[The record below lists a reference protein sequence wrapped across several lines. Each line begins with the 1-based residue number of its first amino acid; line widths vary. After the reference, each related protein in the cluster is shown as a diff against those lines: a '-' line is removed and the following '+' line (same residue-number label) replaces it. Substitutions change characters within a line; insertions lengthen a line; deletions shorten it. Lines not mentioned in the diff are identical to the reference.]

1 MPRLQRHTAGRHHLA
16 DQQIGVRLVGRAAC
30 RRALGVS
37 QDQVQVLRAQLRHAR
52 HAACFHV
59 QGVAGAQVQ
68 LQVLAAIVLIDA
80 VGVARAAHDV
90 LVGHQA
96 DLADALQRAGV
107 GADDGAA
114 LCADRDGDAFLGM
127 DVAQADAALRR
138 VQAHRGVAIRGHH
151 AVDGLHRERARQ
163 FQRQIARVTH
173 VAHQH
178 AGAQRL
184 RAGAILRH
192 VRHADLAPY
201 RIQETAADIH
211 HLHAVGAR
219 GIDIGLQLAAL
230 AGRCALQHLAV
241 VDEDVAAVL
250 VQVETVGKQE
260 LDGAVGRQRPAQHQR
275 RIVGEQ
281 RLEALPQRR
290 VGEIDAGAVQRH
302 GAGRADVAV
311 KRVIDARQ
319 IDRVGARQ
327 DGLVGLRQRV
337 EHVGAVGLR
346 QPAQAGQLQ
355 GVVAEFG
362 ADRALARGAQHD
374 VRARLHV
381 QEAVGGRCALAAAFQ
396 VEDLL
401 VDGRR
406 HRIQQVV
413 LDIAQR
419 RRREIEEM
427 ARIIGLAVQ
436 GDLLRGLRGRVGT
449 HRIDA
454 RIRLYPRPVQA
465 GRVERQRDGLAQVR
479 VQRQQ
484 AVVLPGA
491 GLVEHGVGQRCRQPD
506 RAVRADDGVIGRV
519 GPHVAHGMPE
529 IDLVARAQGTQ
540 LPGAVIDDIHVGQL
554 ETAIRHGDQSGD
566 CRSKGGFQPIAPVVV
581 VLGRLRQ
588 FLVDHIVVDDLI
600 ARRLDQVLGRC
611 DVQRGRQVV
620 GIEALVAQL
629 FMQRLQLGAQALGGT
644 RRLRLEQMRGNG
656 EHAAHVRRR
665 KAAQQFTRDAGIRE
679 QRLGQRLPFGRLV
692 QRLDLLIQHRL
703 FLGGEQ
709 LDRIVGAHQHVIGHI
724 GLQARHLAGLQAH
737 VVQVHP
743 VEILQAAVARH
754 LTVGVSDRHDIHVG
768 QRDHVVGLH
777 RSAARGRVQQPDS
790 NCSRSIARQGQ
801 DLAHRD
807 GVAAVEGAVHAVG
820 QGHHAPVHAL
830 HVVDD
835 RLRRIRKAQFDALAL
850 HQAVRARQRQRG
862 HAELRQGLLREA
874 RIDQADACIDGLALQ
889 GRRIGAG
896 CGRIVDVGVLVY
908 VQVHQLRF
916 LRVDLAAEGD
926 AAGQP
931 VAIGTGGRQ
940 RIAVG
945 IDDGQD
951 VQRAVVVDAQLVAL
965 QGAVLVGH
973 VQLQT
978 RQRDRLPALQQRL
991 DAVGQ
996 LRPRAVAQ
1004 ARAGQIPAE
1013 AVAHVHV
1020 LGVARAGARFLRIG
1034 VEWQQVA
1041 AIPTPVGRRR
1051 IGSQHALL
1059 ERRGAE
1065 AALHRVGHGQ
1075 RRRARTRTLA
1085 QAGQAVHQFR
1095 RQAGRNHRAQAVA
1108 DVVVLR
1114 LHRRTGEGHGHVV
1127 LRVVQAVG
1135 GRTVRLDQAQGL
1147 DAARI
1152 AHAVYREG
1160 DLAADQPVPGIVHP
1174 LVVGLHRGDASWHA
1188 PAQLRAR
1195 KQQLIGDHG
1204 AFDHG
1209 PCAIRRGGSQVRV

>member
-1 MPRLQRHTAGRHHLA
+1 MDLRRQQTAIDVRHRGLAVAGLAAIVAVHAQVDALARLDQRARHQAAAARHRQIVTRQQTEHTHDADHGIRRQDDIARRRGLAGFVARHQPCVTRLDAADVHGQRLRHALRVIRRAHLHQRHIAARQGVDRSLRPHRRHDQGVVDLPAGGVGLRIAAYRAARREVQAAARHDRVRPAAGSSRMRRLVVDDAGLAGQMHLVACARLHPRQRQVMDAQLAERYRALGRGHQMAGHVRQQRRAQLAYRAGQGFQPHIARRDGGLAGRRAVQDRIQRVDACIPADPVGIDHIDAAQAQTVHAVQIDALGRRGAHHSLRVALRDADQQRRALLRQVRAQLAHGLARDQDHLPRVAQCGKVRRAQIRQHHVRILPLPCGRGVQDRLPRLQRHAAGRHHLA

-52 HAACFHV
+52 HAAGLHV
-59 QGVAGAQVQ
+59 QGMAGAQVQ

-114 LCADRDGDAFLGM
+114 LRADRDGDAFLGM

-138 VQAHRGVAIRGHH
+138 VQAHRGVAIRGDH
-151 AVDGLHRERARQ
+151 AVYGLHRERARQ

-192 VRHADLAPY
+192 VWHADLAPY

-230 AGRCALQHLAV
+230 AGRCAFQHLAV
-241 VDEDVAAVL
+241 VDEDVTAVL

-374 VRARLHV
+374 VRTRLHV

-396 VEDLL
+396 VEDLF

-566 CRSKGGFQPIAPVVV
+566 CRPKGGFQPIAPVVV

-629 FMQRLQLGAQALGGT
+629 FMQRLQLGAQPLGGT

-679 QRLGQRLPFGRLV
+679 QRLGQRPPFGRLV

-703 FLGGEQ
+703 FL
-709 LDRIVGAHQHVIGHI
+709 
-724 GLQARHLAGLQAH
+724 
-737 VVQVHP
+737 
-743 VEILQAAVARH
+743 
-754 LTVGVSDRHDIHVG
+754 
-768 QRDHVVGLH
+768 
-777 RSAARGRVQQPDS
+777 
-790 NCSRSIARQGQ
+790 
-801 DLAHRD
+801 
-807 GVAAVEGAVHAVG
+807 
-820 QGHHAPVHAL
+820 
-830 HVVDD
+830 
-835 RLRRIRKAQFDALAL
+835 
-850 HQAVRARQRQRG
+850 
-862 HAELRQGLLREA
+862 
-874 RIDQADACIDGLALQ
+874 
-889 GRRIGAG
+889 
-896 CGRIVDVGVLVY
+896 
-908 VQVHQLRF
+908 
-916 LRVDLAAEGD
+916 
-926 AAGQP
+926 
-931 VAIGTGGRQ
+931 
-940 RIAVG
+940 
-945 IDDGQD
+945 
-951 VQRAVVVDAQLVAL
+951 
-965 QGAVLVGH
+965 
-973 VQLQT
+973 
-978 RQRDRLPALQQRL
+978 
-991 DAVGQ
+991 
-996 LRPRAVAQ
+996 
-1004 ARAGQIPAE
+1004 
-1013 AVAHVHV
+1013 
-1020 LGVARAGARFLRIG
+1020 
-1034 VEWQQVA
+1034 
-1041 AIPTPVGRRR
+1041 
-1051 IGSQHALL
+1051 
-1059 ERRGAE
+1059 
-1065 AALHRVGHGQ
+1065 
-1075 RRRARTRTLA
+1075 
-1085 QAGQAVHQFR
+1085 
-1095 RQAGRNHRAQAVA
+1095 
-1108 DVVVLR
+1108 
-1114 LHRRTGEGHGHVV
+1114 
-1127 LRVVQAVG
+1127 
-1135 GRTVRLDQAQGL
+1135 
-1147 DAARI
+1147 
-1152 AHAVYREG
+1152 
-1160 DLAADQPVPGIVHP
+1160 
-1174 LVVGLHRGDASWHA
+1174 
-1188 PAQLRAR
+1188 
-1195 KQQLIGDHG
+1195 
-1204 AFDHG
+1204 
-1209 PCAIRRGGSQVRV
+1209 